1 MKYIVIFRW
10 IIGCFL
16 LLHAGNA
23 NAQYNYNKNNVY
35 KPPVKSAEDERRY
48 QENAKKADKK
58 REDAEAEKARDYLM
72 KLPERMAKISE
83 RLVLPDETKIF
94 KWVEPAL
101 AR

>member
-1 MKYIVIFRW
+1 
-10 IIGCFL
+10 L
-16 LLHAGNA
+16 
-23 NAQYNYNKNNVY
+23 
-35 KPPVKSAEDERRY
+35 
-48 QENAKKADKK
+48 KKLTEKWEIDKITNLTT
-58 REDAEAEKARDYLM
+58 EAEKARDYLM